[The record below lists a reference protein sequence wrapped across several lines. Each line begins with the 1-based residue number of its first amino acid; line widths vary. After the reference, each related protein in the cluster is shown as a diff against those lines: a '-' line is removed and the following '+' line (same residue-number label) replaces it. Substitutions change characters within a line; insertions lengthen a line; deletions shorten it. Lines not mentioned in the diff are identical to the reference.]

1 MFVSMYQWEIFN
13 FASNFIKV
21 LLPVHN
27 IQPWYVNVNLTF
39 LVMVSMPVFSV
50 VGGSYQEFSNHSWN
64 RLNLITISC
73 NLFRKLEIIRGETTW
88 CVSFYYILKTL
99 QADKVSIYTTNM
111 HGTQGSADL
120 FKPKIKSKNVPLR
133 KNLCFFCSNDNKKGV
148 YAESFFEN
156 FWI

>member
-21 LLPVHN
+21 LIKMWIWLFWWWWACRP
-27 IQPWYVNVNLTF
+27 
-39 LVMVSMPVFSV
+39 LVLW
-50 VGGSYQEFSNHSWN
+50 GGSYQEFSNHSWN

-99 QADKVSIYTTNM
+99 QADKVGIYTTNM